1 MAGSLIKI
9 QEEIVTSAV
18 ASVTLTGIDSNDVY
32 QLVLNNVAPASD
44 NYYLKIRFTESG
56 TANSTSNYDYA
67 MKYMRTGGAFLNL
80 ANTNQDGVHITNH
93 TNGTGT
99 SETTNGI
106 FPIYNANN
114 SSEYTFMTTE
124 SSNVDSSN
132 ASYGSQGGLVF
143 TVASA
148 VDGVSLFYTTGNIA
162 SGTFT
167 LYKLSS

>member
-1 MAGSLIKI
+1 MAGQLI
-9 QEEIVTSAV
+9 QVDTETVTSAV
-18 ASVTLTGIDSNDVY
+18 ASVTLTGIDSDDVY

-44 NYYLKIRFTESG
+44 NVYLRIRFTESG

-67 MKYMRTGGAFLNL
+67 QKFIRANSTFLNL
-80 ANTNQDGVHITNH
+80 SGTNGDGVNITNH

-99 SETTNGI
+99 SETTNGT
-106 FPIYNANN
+106 FFIYNANN

-132 ASYGSQGGLVF
+132 NAYGSPGGFVF
-143 TVASA
+143 TVTSA
-148 VDGVSLFYTTGNIA
+148 VDGVFLFYTTGNIA

-167 LYKLSS
+167 LYKVV

>member
-1 MAGSLIKI
+1 MGLI
-9 QEEIVTSAV
+9 QVATTTVTSAT
-18 ASVTLTGIDSNDVY
+18 ANVTLTGINSDDVY

-44 NYYLKIRFTESG
+44 NYYLRIRFTESG

-67 MKYMRTGGAFLNL
+67 QMYMQNGAFLNL
-80 ANTNQDGVHITNH
+80 AGTNGDGVNITNH

-114 SSEYTFMTTE
+114 SSDYTFMTTE

-132 ASYGSQGGLVF
+132 DNYGSQGGLLF
-143 TVASA
+143 TVNSA
-148 VDGVSLFYTTGNIA
+148 VDGVYLYYTTGNIA

-167 LYKLSS
+167 LYKVV

>member
-1 MAGSLIKI
+1 MGLVQVATNTI
-9 QEEIVTSAV
+9 TSAV
-18 ASVTLTGIDSNDVY
+18 ASVTLTGIDSDDVY

-44 NYYLKIRFTESG
+44 NYYLRIRFTESG
-56 TANSTSNYDYA
+56 TPNSTSNYDYA
-67 MKYMRTGGAFLNL
+67 MMYMQAGGGFLDL
-80 ANTNQDGVHITNH
+80 ANTNGNGVNITNH

-124 SSNVDSSN
+124 SSNVDSGN
-132 ASYGSQGGLVF
+132 ASYGSPGGLVF
-143 TVASA
+143 TVSSA
-148 VDGVSLFYTTGNIA
+148 VDGVYLYYTTGNIA

-167 LYKLSS
+167 LYKVV

>member
-1 MAGSLIKI
+1 MGLI
-9 QEEIVTSAV
+9 QVATTTVTSAT
-18 ASVTLTGIDSNDVY
+18 ANVTLTGINSDDVY

-44 NYYLKIRFTESG
+44 NYYLRIRFTESG

-67 MKYMRTGGAFLNL
+67 MMYMQTGGGFLDL
-80 ANTNQDGVHITNH
+80 SGANGNGVNITNH

-114 SSEYTFMTTE
+114 SSDYTFMTTE
-124 SSNVDSSN
+124 SSNVDSGN
-132 ASYGSQGGLVF
+132 DNYGSQGGLLF
-143 TVASA
+143 TVNSA
-148 VDGVSLFYTTGNIA
+148 VDGVYLYYTTGNIA

-167 LYKLSS
+167 LYKVV

>member
-1 MAGSLIKI
+1 MGLVQVATTT
-9 QEEIVTSAV
+9 VTSAT
-18 ASVTLTGIDSNDVY
+18 ANVTLTGINSDDVY

-44 NYYLKIRFTESG
+44 NYYLRIRFTESG

-67 MKYMRTGGAFLNL
+67 QMYMQAGGGFLDL
-80 ANTNQDGVHITNH
+80 SGTNGDGVNITNH

-114 SSEYTFMTTE
+114 SSDYTFMTTE

-132 ASYGSQGGLVF
+132 DHYGTQGGLLF
-143 TVASA
+143 TVNSA
-148 VDGVSLFYTTGNIA
+148 VDGVYLYYTTGNIA
-162 SGTFT
+162 SGTFS
-167 LYKLSS
+167 LFKVV

>member
-1 MAGSLIKI
+1 MAGSLI
-9 QEEIVTSAV
+9 QVATTTLTSAT
-18 ASVTLTGIDSNDVY
+18 ANVTLTGINSDDDHV
-32 QLVLNNVAPASD
+32 LVLNNVAPASD
-44 NYYLKIRFTESG
+44 NYYLRLKFTESG

-67 MKYMRTGGAFLNL
+67 MTYMQAGGAFLDL
-80 ANTNQDGVHITNH
+80 AGENSAGVNITNH

-106 FPIYNANN
+106 FPIYNAN
-114 SSEYTFMTTE
+114 SSSDYTFMTTG

-132 ASYGSQGGLVF
+132 SHYGSQGALVF

-148 VDGVSLFYTTGNIA
+148 VDGVYLYYTTGNIA

-167 LYKLSS
+167 LYKVV

>member
-1 MAGSLIKI
+1 MGLI
-9 QEEIVTSAV
+9 QVATTTVTSAT
-18 ASVTLTGIDSNDVY
+18 ANVTLTGINSDDVY

-44 NYYLKIRFTESG
+44 NYYLRIRFTESG

-67 MKYMRTGGAFLNL
+67 QIYMQDGGAFLDL
-80 ANTNQDGVHITNH
+80 AGVNGDGVNITNH

-114 SSEYTFMTTE
+114 SSDYTFMTTE

-132 ASYGSQGGLVF
+132 DNYGSQGGIVF

-148 VDGVSLFYTTGNIA
+148 VDGVYLYYTTGNIA
-162 SGTFT
+162 SGTFS
-167 LYKLSS
+167 LYKVV

>member
-1 MAGSLIKI
+1 MAGQLI
-9 QEEIVTSAV
+9 QV
-18 ASVTLTGIDSNDVY
+18 ATETVSSPTATVDLIGTTTDDVY
-32 QLVLNNVAPASD
+32 MVAMNNVAPVTD
-44 NYYLKIRFTESG
+44 NVYLRIRFTESG

-67 MKYMRTGGAFLNL
+67 MKFLETSVFLNL
-80 ANTNQDGVHITNH
+80 AGTNGNAVNITSH

-106 FPIYNANN
+106 FYIYNANN

-132 ASYGSQGGLVF
+132 ASYGSPGGLVF
-143 TVASA
+143 TVSSA
-148 VDGVSLFYTTGNIA
+148 VDGVSLFYSTGNIA

-167 LYKLSS
+167 LYKVV